1 MPQKG
6 VRAKTGYIVARL
18 SEGVWQPTA
27 WTILGGMRFE
37 EMNTKNVATSLA
49 LAKKALKN
57 ARTKFP
63 DERYELAILEIIEV
77 SAQKVKNDK

>member
-18 SEGVWQPTA
+18 SKGVWQPTV
-27 WTILGGMRFE
+27 WTILKGMRFE

-49 LAKKALKN
+49 IAKKALKD
-57 ARTKFP
+57 ARTEFP
-63 DERYELAILEIIEV
+63 DERYELATIEIIEV
-77 SAQKVKNDK
+77 SAQKVKNAK